1 MGVQA
6 MDYQLDK
13 KAIKALSQGRW
24 FDIYYAL
31 ASQYQAVWNKAMIKR
46 GNTYASSPCPVCGG
60 VDRFGFMKDGELTG
74 AAYCRSCGAFP
85 DGFELLQKINNATFY
100 QVLKQVNDYVTNGSN
115 NPPRYS
121 PPTLPK
127 QPEINTKGKT
137 KAIETILKQCSNTP
151 DLPHKTYLA
160 SRGLD
165 APINNPSILYHKG
178 VPYYHE
184 GKVITKD
191 NKWITYPAIIAR
203 ISNSSGWLG
212 LHQTYLT
219 KDGTKATSQLIHNLK
234 EQGYQHAE
242 KVSCKKF
249 LLKGNELL
257 GGAVRLGKAG
267 KVLAICEGIE
277 TALALQ
283 KLSGGFSA
291 IAAALT
297 CNNLKNIE
305 IPEPVEKI
313 VIFAD
318 KDRNHAGEQAA
329 YALFERERHVRECEI
344 LLPDMPIPDQYKG
357 IDWLD
362 VLTFEGSVLNQ
373 NAKIVQSA
381 LYK

>member
-1 MGVQA
+1 

-13 KAIKALSQGRW
+13 TAIKASARGRW

-31 ASQYQAVWNKAMIKR
+31 ASQHNAVWYKAMVKH
-46 GNTYASSPCPVCGG
+46 GNNYASSPCPICGG
-60 VDRFGFMKDGELTG
+60 EDRFGFMKDGELTG
-74 AAYCRSCGAFP
+74 GANCRSCGAYP

-100 QVLKQVNDYVTNGSN
+100 QVLKQVNDYVTNGSSHY
-115 NPPRYS
+115 PKYT

-127 QPEINTKGKT
+127 QKDQETEIAKR
-137 KAIETILKQCSNTP
+137 KANIKKLLNECSSTP
-151 DLPHKTYLA
+151 LIPHETYLT
-160 SRGLD
+160 SRGLTS
-165 APINNPSILYHKG
+165 PVNNPSILYHKG
-178 VPYYHE
+178 INYSHY
-184 GKVITKD
+184 GKVLTKD
-191 NKWITYPAIIAR
+191 NKGITYPAIIAR

-212 LHQTYLT
+212 LHKTYLT
-219 KDGTKATSQLIHNLK
+219 KEGSKATNKLEHDIKQ
-234 EQGYQHAE
+234 QGLNPKDFNCRQFYTNDH
-242 KVSCKKF
+242 K
-249 LLKGNELL
+249 LH

-277 TALALQ
+277 TALAIQ

-362 VLTFEGSVLNQ
+362 VLSFERSVLNQ